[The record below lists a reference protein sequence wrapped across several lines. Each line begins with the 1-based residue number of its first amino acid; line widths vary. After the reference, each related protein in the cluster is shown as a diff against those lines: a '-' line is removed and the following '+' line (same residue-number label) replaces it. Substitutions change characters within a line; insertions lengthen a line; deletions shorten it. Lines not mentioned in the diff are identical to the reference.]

1 MKLEIELPEST
12 WKEVVATVIND
23 TGIDEGDVKE
33 LVEGDIYNWIIE
45 TYTL

>member
-1 MKLEIELPEST
+1 MKLEIELPESI

-23 TGIDEGDVKE
+23 TGIDEDDVKE
-33 LVEGDIYNWIIE
+33 VVECDIYNWIIE